1 MKNELIISELKNLI
15 KFDLDDIHSIQEAYF
30 SFKDIITAFE
40 KWKKDNQKAFDEAF
54 QEKLSAP
61 VVDENGALKDPLVID
76 KNGEALM
83 MLIYED
89 SKDYIPNVEKLNN
102 LGFSQGE
109 IYDVKLKSKTALQKL
124 SDNKKILKSDFENC
138 FDIKYSSPKLAVDKK
153 YIQKSFKEMEKNLKE
168 LNIE

>member
-1 MKNELIISELKNLI
+1 MKNELIISKLKNLI

-40 KWKKDNQKAFDEAF
+40 KWKKDNQKAFDGAF
-54 QEKLSAP
+54 QEKLSVP

-76 KNGEALM
+76 KDGEALM

-89 SKDYIPNVEKLNN
+89 NKDYIPNVEKLNN
-102 LGFSQGE
+102 LGFFQEE

-124 SDNKKILKSDFENC
+124 SDNKKILKSDFEN
-138 FDIKYSSPKLAVDKK
+138 IS
-153 YIQKSFKEMEKNLKE
+153 
-168 LNIE
+168 